1 MVRNDSA
8 PSGDGPH
15 AAAPGARRR
24 RLLLGLLA
32 LAWLW
37 PLALPI
43 VDRAD
48 TVGYIAPALSLVR
61 DGDLL
66 YLDEYDALRM
76 HPRYHRPTP
85 TGLVGNHWNVGL
97 GLALVPSFALGTVL
111 SSGDGM
117 LDEGVLAA
125 SQATALLWAALLLW
139 VLLALLRP
147 LPLGWR
153 VGLAAALYAGTPLA
167 FYVHAQG
174 LRPHLLEALGV
185 SVFVWG
191 WLEQRA
197 RPTWRAGL
205 LLGLLAAGLA
215 LVRTQAALVL
225 LLPAVELGWRLLRRR
240 AGWWRLAGP
249 VAATVVLALGG
260 WLLQRQV
267 TLLLY
272 GAGNT
277 GSLLRAL
284 GDVEWHLLD
293 ALTHPHHGLLPWSPV
308 VLPALVGLIPL
319 IRRDPALGLGA
330 AALFSVQLVLNG
342 TNFDQA
348 LDAYHGTRHW
358 AGGGSFGARKFLNLL
373 PILALGLG
381 ALASACGGRRSRIL
395 LAVWCGLAALW
406 SLALVGLSR
415 LDPHAVCEAAQS
427 WATLTGGVAP
437 AAAGPGD
444 VARAWLGGLPSVRAG
459 LAGIV
464 TAVVFAL
471 AIGALVHLWRRLGPA
486 GRARGAVTATASVI
500 VLCVVC
506 GATVGSRTRA
516 ARIARF
522 DDLARFAERS
532 VESRQRLRWDMHLEQ
547 ARVRLATGARREALE
562 RYRLACLAGIG
573 SDALASYLTLAAEL
587 EGAGGVS
594 TRLGELE
601 RRHPGNPVVR
611 RVAARLRSP

>member
-427 WATLTGGVAP
+427 WAARPGG
-437 AAAGPGD
+437 G
-444 VARAWLGGLPSVRAG
+444 ARPRGSG
-459 LAGIV
+459 
-464 TAVVFAL
+464 
-471 AIGALVHLWRRLGPA
+471 RRRSRLA
-486 GRARGAVTATASVI
+486 GRAPERARRTRWHRDGGGLRSRHRCARPPLAQARPGRARAGRRDRHCVRHRVVRGVRGDRRLPDEGRADRPLRRPRALRRALGGEPSAAAVGHAPGAGE
-500 VLCVVC
+500 
-506 GATVGSRTRA
+506 GAT
-516 ARIARF
+516 
-522 DDLARFAERS
+522 
-532 VESRQRLRWDMHLEQ
+532 
-547 ARVRLATGARREALE
+547 
-562 RYRLACLAGIG
+562 
-573 SDALASYLTLAAEL
+573 
-587 EGAGGVS
+587 
-594 TRLGELE
+594 
-601 RRHPGNPVVR
+601 RHGRP
-611 RVAARLRSP
+611 A